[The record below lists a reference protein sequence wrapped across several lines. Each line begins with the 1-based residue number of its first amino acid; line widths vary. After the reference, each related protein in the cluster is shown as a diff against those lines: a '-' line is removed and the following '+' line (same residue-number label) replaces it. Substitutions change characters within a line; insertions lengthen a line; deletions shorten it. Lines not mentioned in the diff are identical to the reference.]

1 MSMIK
6 HYPDVLD
13 CIANLSNDEVFTPPT
28 LVNKVLD
35 LLPIE
40 VWSNPNLKWLD
51 PACKTGVFLRE
62 IAKRL
67 WLGLADKI
75 KNDEERK
82 EHIFKN
88 MLYGIA
94 ITELTFLSS
103 KRSLYYSK
111 DANSDNS
118 VFQFDNINGNI
129 FYENIQHTFE
139 NNTCKFCGIS
149 KESLRNRSKENHEL
163 HAYNFIHEDINK
175 IFGEKKMKFDVIVG
189 NPPYQ
194 VKDGEG
200 GGGSSSKPLY
210 HLFIEEALKLNP
222 QYLSMIIPARWYSG
236 GKGLDTFRKTMLND
250 KRISHLYDFSNPSDC
265 FPGVKIEGGVCYFLL
280 NNSYSGECEIFEQTK
295 DKVSYSKRDLNQ
307 FDDVFVRYNN
317 AIPILNKILSRNLK
331 NIKDNVMSRKPFGL
345 SSNFTNYNKK
355 PTEDKQCKIFTI
367 NGEGYIDKK
376 IIENGKSYIDKHK
389 VLVGKAYGYNGNF
402 PHQISNIP
410 FYSPPNSVCTE
421 TYLIIGMFDSKQ
433 ECDNFIS
440 YYKTKLFRFLLL
452 LRKPTQN
459 ISKDCFSF
467 IPQLDM
473 KKSWSDKELYKEFDL
488 TQDDI
493 DFIESMIKP
502 I

>member
-1 MSMIK
+1 MGDNMSMIK

-331 NIKDNVMSRKPFGL
+331 K
-345 SSNFTNYNKK
+345 
-355 PTEDKQCKIFTI
+355 
-367 NGEGYIDKK
+367 
-376 IIENGKSYIDKHK
+376 
-389 VLVGKAYGYNGNF
+389 
-402 PHQISNIP
+402 
-410 FYSPPNSVCTE
+410 
-421 TYLIIGMFDSKQ
+421 
-433 ECDNFIS
+433 
-440 YYKTKLFRFLLL
+440 YKR
-452 LRKPTQN
+452 
-459 ISKDCFSF
+459 
-467 IPQLDM
+467 
-473 KKSWSDKELYKEFDL
+473 
-488 TQDDI
+488 
-493 DFIESMIKP
+493 
-502 I
+502 